1 MVEGAQRPIGFGN
14 VLRSVG
20 TLRDD
25 TKDAGEV
32 GRLLSDGAIPSDDF
46 ETFFENFS
54 RPSCEVLVELWFSE
68 SSFRRPLRV
77 AEV

>member
-1 MVEGAQRPIGFGN
+1 M
-14 VLRSVG
+14 LRSVG

-25 TKDAGEV
+25 TTDAGEA

-54 RPSCEVLVELWFSE
+54 RRSCEVLVELWFSE
-68 SSFRRPLRV
+68 SSLRRPLRV
-77 AEV
+77 AAV